1 MIIYKTTNL
10 LNGKIYIGKDIK
22 NDKNYFGSG
31 VALKESI
38 KKYGKNNFKKE
49 IICFCDNL
57 KELNEKEKYYIKLYN
72 SRDRKIGYNITEG
85 GDGNNMSWNGPKLS
99 DIHKKNISD
108 GLKKSDKFKKMW
120 EGDDHKKKL
129 KDSRNKSEKV
139 KKIIESQ
146 EWKNKIS
153 ESVKNSEKFKK
164 AIKNPDRSKKIS
176 KSLKESEIFKKSRS
190 SNEFKEKCSAWQ
202 KGKKRSPEFLEKFN
216 ESRAKTF
223 EAKNKEK
230 KEKLL
235 KILQGNNF
243 DILDTSKKLN
253 ITTTSVYRLIKKFNL
268 R

>member
-10 LNGKIYIGKDIK
+10 LNGKIYIGKDKK
-22 NDKNYFGSG
+22 NNKNYLGSG

-49 IICFCDNL
+49 IICFCNNIE
-57 KELNEKEKYYIKLYN
+57 ELNEKEKYYIKFYN
-72 SRDRKIGYNITEG
+72 SQDKNIGYNITDG
-85 GDGNNMSWNGPKLS
+85 GDGNSLSWNGPKLNDS
-99 DIHKKNISD
+99 HKKNISD

-120 EGDDHKKKL
+120 EGDEHKKKL
-129 KDSRNKSEKV
+129 KESRTKSEKV

-153 ESVKNSEKFKK
+153 ESVKNSEKFKE
-164 AIKNPDRSKKIS
+164 AIKNPERSQKIS
-176 KSLKESEIFKKSRS
+176 NSMLESEILKKSRS
-190 SNEFKEKCSAWQ
+190 SSEFKEKCSAWQ
-202 KGKKRSPEFLEKFN
+202 KGKKRSPEFLKKFN

-230 KEKLL
+230 KDNLL
-235 KILQGNNF
+235 KILQENNF
-243 DILDTSKKLN
+243 DILETSKKLN
-253 ITTTSVYRLIKKFNL
+253 ITTFSVYRLIKKFNL